1 MALMMFWSRVLQ
13 GVTFP
18 FTGQFWNPWTVGL
31 MPNVMGDLLVPVD
44 RLLVWIARAGV
55 VGKELTLNDPLSTW
69 VMSAELKD
77 AAWVLLILMVNS
89 KEGTYGAVGKLN
101 WMLK

>member
-1 MALMMFWSRVLQ
+1 MALMMFWLRVLQ
-13 GVTFP
+13 VVTFP
-18 FTGQFWNPWTVGL
+18 LTGQFWNPCTVGL
-31 MPNVMGDLLVPVD
+31 MPNVMGDLVPAD

-55 VGKELTLNDPLSTW
+55 VGKELTLKDPLSTW
-69 VMSAELKD
+69 VISAELKE